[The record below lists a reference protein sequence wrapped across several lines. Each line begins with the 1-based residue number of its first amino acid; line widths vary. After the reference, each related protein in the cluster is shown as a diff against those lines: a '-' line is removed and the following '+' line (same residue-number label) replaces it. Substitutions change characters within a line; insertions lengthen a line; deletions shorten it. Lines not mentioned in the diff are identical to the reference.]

1 MAVSFQ
7 TRGFALCS
15 ELWAR
20 EMVIF
25 ISQLQDPRS
34 QSKRRLAKPSG
45 IGVGSWAWNLA
56 VLTPCPAL
64 ILSCRLPPG
73 HRGAWAP
80 HFSIQACVGD
90 SAVTAEPTLP
100 LSSAAPAYLS
110 LFSKQ
115 WRTCG
120 PGGAHPVPLSS
131 ALQVWGG
138 LPSIMANDAKE
149 KVVRPKDI
157 PGCHGNDNGHLV
169 CC

>member
-73 HRGAWAP
+73 HRGAWAS

-90 SAVTAEPTLP
+90 SAVTAELGPCALESPHFHSVLLPQPTCP
-100 LSSAAPAYLS
+100 FSPSSGEHVAQVGHTLS
-110 LFSKQ
+110 LCPLHS
-115 WRTCG
+115 RS
-120 PGGAHPVPLSS
+120 GADSP
-131 ALQVWGG
+131 
-138 LPSIMANDAKE
+138 PSWPMTPRRK
-149 KVVRPKDI
+149 
-157 PGCHGNDNGHLV
+157 
-169 CC
+169 